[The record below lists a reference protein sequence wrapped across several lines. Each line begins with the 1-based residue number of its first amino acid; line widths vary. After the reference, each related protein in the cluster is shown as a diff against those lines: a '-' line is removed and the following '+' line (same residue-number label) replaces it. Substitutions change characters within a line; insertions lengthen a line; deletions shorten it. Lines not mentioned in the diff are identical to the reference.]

1 MTTHELS
8 PLVAALNMQPH
19 VEGGW
24 YKEEW
29 KASYQIP
36 QSVLPDTYSGPRF
49 SASSTYFLLHAHE
62 ISEWHT
68 VLSDELWLWH
78 SGSPVELK
86 LGGNGENP
94 ENEEVL
100 ILGMDIAAG
109 QSPQVLV
116 PAGVWQTARPLGDEP
131 VLVTCVVAPGFHFD
145 DFKLVSK
152 GE

>member
-36 QSVLPDTYSGPRF
+36 QSVLPDAYSGPRF

-86 LGGNGENP
+86 LGRQRGEPGERGSSRSGNGYCCRT
-94 ENEEVL
+94 
-100 ILGMDIAAG
+100 IATGAR
-109 QSPQVLV
+109 SCRRMADST
-116 PAGVWQTARPLGDEP
+116 PAGR
-131 VLVTCVVAPGFHFD
+131 
-145 DFKLVSK
+145 
-152 GE
+152 

>member
-62 ISEWHT
+62 ISDWHT

-100 ILGMDIAAG
+100 VLGMDIAAG

>member
-1 MTTHELS
+1 MHIRARVS
-8 PLVAALNMQPH
+8 RQARP
-19 VEGGW
+19 
-24 YKEEW
+24 
-29 KASYQIP
+29 I
-36 QSVLPDTYSGPRF
+36 F
-49 SASSTYFLLHAHE
+49 SLHAHE
-62 ISEWHT
+62 VSEWHT

-78 SGSPVELK
+78 SGSPIELK
-86 LGGNGENP
+86 LGGNGDNP

-100 ILGMDIAAG
+100 ILGMDIGAG

-152 GE
+152 G

>member
-100 ILGMDIAAG
+100 VLGMDILCGAITTGARSCRRMADSASAG
-109 QSPQVLV
+109 
-116 PAGVWQTARPLGDEP
+116 R
-131 VLVTCVVAPGFHFD
+131 
-145 DFKLVSK
+145 
-152 GE
+152 

>member
-36 QSVLPDTYSGPRF
+36 SVR
-49 SASSTYFLLHAHE
+49 SAGYILRPTILGKFHVFPLHAHE

-86 LGGNGENP
+86 LGGNEENP

-100 ILGMDIAAG
+100 VLGMDIAAG

-116 PAGVWQTARPLGDEP
+116 PAGVWQTAVRWAMSLYW
-131 VLVTCVVAPGFHFD
+131 
-145 DFKLVSK
+145 
-152 GE
+152 